1 MSSYTE
7 KNYIGDWLFGE
18 TDAQRLRYSRT
29 AITILAGSGAE
40 RALKSGEVLGKIST
54 GTATATAF
62 AGNTSG
68 SGTVGTITVGA
79 GAKVGD
85 YKVVIIEPGSNAGKF
100 TVEDPDGVTIG
111 VGTVAVAFS
120 GGGLSFTISDATDFV
135 SGDGFTIT
143 VAAGSGKYVALDL
156 AGTDGRQ
163 NAAGILALDATA
175 PDGAD
180 VAATAIIRSAVVV
193 SDKLTWPSGITTNQK
208 NAALAQL
215 AALGIVNKAAA

>member
-1 MSSYTE
+1 MPTYTE
-7 KNYIGDWLFGE
+7 LNRIGDWLRSELDQNSRYARE
-18 TDAQRLRYSRT
+18 T
-29 AITILAGSGAE
+29 ITILAGSGSE
-40 RALKSGEVLGKIST
+40 RALKSGTILGKIAT
-54 GTATATAF
+54 GTASAAAF

-85 YKVVIIEPGSNAGKF
+85 YKVVIIEPGTNAGKF
-100 TVEDPDGVTIG
+100 TVEDPDGITVG

-120 GGGLSFTISDATDFV
+120 GGGLDFTISDATDFV

-156 AGTDGRQ
+156 SGTDGRQ
-163 NAAGILALDATA
+163 IAAGILALDATA
-175 PDGAD
+175 PDGSD
-180 VAATAIIRSAVVV
+180 VQAAAILRSAVVV
-193 SDKLTWPSGITTNQK
+193 GEKLTYPSGATTNQK

-215 AALGIVNKAAA
+215 ALLGIVNRAAA